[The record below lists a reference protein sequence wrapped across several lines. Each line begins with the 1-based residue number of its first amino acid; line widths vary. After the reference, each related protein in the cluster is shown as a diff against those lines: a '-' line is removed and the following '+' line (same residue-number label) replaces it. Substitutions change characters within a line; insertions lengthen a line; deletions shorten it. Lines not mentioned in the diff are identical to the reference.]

1 MLIALITCFL
11 IMPKSAFH
19 HNRHWLRMHLAKM
32 LGRHSRAAEH
42 EKAHYKKAKDQ
53 RKKAKWTDPNVPDGY
68 GLTEHDKMVSVD
80 MWVPHLEWH

>member
-1 MLIALITCFL
+1 MSITR
-11 IMPKSAFH
+11 PPSSTADVH
-19 HNRHWLRMHLAKM
+19 HRSAKM